1 MHMCD
6 DSQAISC
13 FACAH
18 SRRCGFAV
26 QTFQRRMTANR
37 STRSPSLGSSRSW
50 CDSQTSI
57 VGSCPSSQRHTQRIR
72 RYLGYGDPDPA
83 RPEQK
88 TVQESTR
95 ARRRARGFLKAL
107 PAEDLQRKAIKSQEL
122 LPSDLFCRQFSQH
135 KEEATEEFRWSAYQE
150 ELSHRLSHFLQ
161 EISHKRSN
169 RLPIATFV
177 TTSRRTS

>member
-57 VGSCPSSQRHTQRIR
+57 VGSCPSSQSIR
-72 RYLGYGDPDPA
+72 RHLVYGVPDPA

-107 PAEDLQRKAIKSQEL
+107 PAEDLRRKAIKSQEL